1 MRAGIVCEEVG
12 WEAGAI
18 CGRKGCT
25 GIIEQHS
32 TEESCSCHINS
43 PCGKCTTPRE
53 FCEECGWEAERDLVV
68 QTEGAICFA
77 PIPYVEK
84 ARRVLDPSKIDYT
97 ISMHS
102 SSSQKV
108 EGVYPPGTTRQ
119 EVVARVQGTFGGR
132 FERFG
137 DGKFTYIAYTD

>member
-1 MRAGIVCEEVG
+1 MRAGIVCEEAG
-12 WEAGAI
+12 WEAGAN
-18 CGRKGCT
+18 CGRKGCK

-32 TEESCSCHINS
+32 TEESCSCHINP
-43 PCGKCTTPRE
+43 PCGKCTKPRE
-53 FCEECGWEAERDLVV
+53 FCEECGWEAEGDLVV
-68 QTEGAICFA
+68 QAEGAICFG
-77 PIPYVEK
+77 PIPCVEK
-84 ARRVLDPSKIDYT
+84 TRRVLDPSKIDYT